1 VDGIL
6 YAVKH
11 VRFSRK
17 WAQWNPCFNEVHKW
31 NFTLLCLFLSKIHY
45 YRNYP
50 LSPLKWI
57 DFEFFVN
64 RHNKSHAL
72 LKYINEILP
81 YFLIFRPLLG
91 KIRFY
96 RKYPPPLKINWFW
109 VSWKLAQWQPCSTYE
124 RMCHICLPVLINFCI
139 TQGVGKVVKHN

>member
-1 VDGIL
+1 MKFYPIVLIHCPL
-6 YAVKH
+6 
-11 VRFSRK
+11 
-17 WAQWNPCFNEVHKW
+17 
-31 NFTLLCLFLSKIHY
+31 LSKIYY

-57 DFEFFVN
+57 DFEFYVN

-72 LKYINEILP
+72 LKCINEILP

-96 RKYPPPLKINWFW
+96 RKYPPPLKIN
-109 VSWKLAQWQPCSTYE
+109 
-124 RMCHICLPVLINFCI
+124 
-139 TQGVGKVVKHN
+139 